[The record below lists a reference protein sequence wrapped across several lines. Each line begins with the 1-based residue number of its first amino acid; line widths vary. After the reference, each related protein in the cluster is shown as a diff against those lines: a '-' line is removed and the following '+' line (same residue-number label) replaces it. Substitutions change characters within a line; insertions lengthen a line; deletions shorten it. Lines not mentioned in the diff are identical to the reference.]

1 MKKIEYLVELPGPGE
16 YFDTTPPAGKKNLP
30 IKYNGSYPN
39 GIPYISIVMS
49 TFNKAGLLDN
59 TLASIRANQTD
70 IPYEIIVVDDGSTD
84 NTFNVCKNHS
94 VSYVWINGGGYR
106 NPAVPRNIGCRT
118 ARGELLIL
126 QSDDVLHESVDTI
139 ETLAN
144 LERGSVN
151 FASVWNVDQNLTKN
165 LCYCHEHKRPAPF
178 FFLGSIHKDDF
189 WSIGGNDEDF
199 TAPGYED
206 EYLGEIIKR
215 KYKIN
220 WRNDVVGLHQNH
232 ARPRHLGAKQAP
244 SKDLFGR
251 KMVNIDQTIQELK

>member
-1 MKKIEYLVELPGPGE
+1 MKKE
-16 YFDTTPPAGKKNLP
+16 DLP
-30 IKYNGSYPN
+30 IEYNGSYPY

-49 TFNKAGLLDN
+49 TFNKAGLLNN
-59 TLASIRANQTD
+59 TLTSIKANQTD

-84 NTFNVCKNHS
+84 STFNVCKNHS

-139 ETLAN
+139 EKLAN

-165 LCYCHEHKRPAPF
+165 QCYVHEHERPALF

-206 EYLGEIIKR
+206 QYLGEIIKR

-232 ARPRHLGAKQAP
+232 ARPKHLRFKQVP
-244 SKDLFGR
+244 SKHLFER
-251 KMVNIDQTIQELK
+251 KMANIDQTMQELK